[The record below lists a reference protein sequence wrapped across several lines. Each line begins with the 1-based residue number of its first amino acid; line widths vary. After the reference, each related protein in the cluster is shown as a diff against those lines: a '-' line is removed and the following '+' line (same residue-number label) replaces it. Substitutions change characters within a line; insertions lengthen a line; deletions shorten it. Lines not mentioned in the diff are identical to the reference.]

1 MPPKI
6 TKILKFAL
14 IVLLIAGTIWGINQI
29 GVEQLRT
36 EVQRFGVW
44 APLVLLGLRFI
55 SIVIPI
61 IPGTFYALL
70 AGGLFGFG
78 VGLATI
84 VVADTLA
91 CVLNFYLARRYGRS
105 LVQKLVGAQFMD
117 RVDRFSRQHLEKNFF
132 LATGFMMGGG
142 FDFVAYGIGM
152 TQMRW
157 RTFLSA
163 LGLSLAIAKPPTVA
177 LGAGLFQGGQAVIGI
192 AVVSC
197 FALAIITAIVNR
209 KQGDQ
214 FSEDV

>member
-1 MPPKI
+1 MQPTI
-6 TKILKFAL
+6 ARILKFAL
-14 IVLLIAGTIWGINQI
+14 IACLVAGMIWGINQI
-29 GVEQLRT
+29 GVDQLRN
-36 EVQRFGVW
+36 EVQRFGAW
-44 APLVLLGLRFI
+44 APLALLGLRFV

-61 IPGTFYALL
+61 LPGTLYALL

-84 VVADTLA
+84 VIADALA

-105 LVQKLVGAQFMD
+105 LVQKLVGAKLMD
-117 RVDRFSRQHLEKNFF
+117 RVDRFSQQHLEGNFF

-163 LGLSLAIAKPPTVA
+163 LGLSLMVAKPPTVA
-177 LGAGLFQGGQAVIGI
+177 LGAGLFDGGRAVIGI

-197 FALAIITAIVNR
+197 FALAIVTALMNR
-209 KQGDQ
+209 KKDNQSAG
-214 FSEDV
+214 